1 MVAEENAACHYAGLA
16 GDMFR
21 WTIMTSLHPV
31 YIIAQVAVRYYAITR
46 PDKELSVEQA
56 RKNFFQDKK
65 IDEKVLLKVLTHAL
79 QEQKKS
85 LKNNH

>member
-1 MVAEENAACHYAGLA
+1 MKK
-16 GDMFR
+16 
-21 WTIMTSLHPV
+21 IHPI
-31 YIIAQVAVRYYAITR
+31 YIIAQIAVRYYAITR

-79 QEQKKS
+79 QEQKKL
-85 LKNNH
+85 LKTL